1 MISYRCRY
9 DWNVIFI
16 LCYYY
21 SLQSNN
27 VILYFELLNEEE
39 NQLTLFLIF
48 FLFFLYSL
56 PVHLYYLLEINI
68 INYPFLFLF
77 VFLSSEHMYVYL

>member
-48 FLFFLYSL
+48 FLFLSYGL
-56 PVHLYYLLEINI
+56 PVHLYYLLEI

-77 VFLSSEHMYVYL
+77 IFLSSEHMYVYL